1 MQCKQHQ
8 GKHLR
13 EHLAKDLIKNK
24 LKPNRVYLAY
34 QKMSRLS
41 MRKTDRKVANDYLTQ
56 TKEFS
61 LLTNKKSMHII
72 FL

>member
-8 GKHLR
+8 EKHLR

-56 TKEFS
+56 T
-61 LLTNKKSMHII
+61 LQMDYLKSR
-72 FL
+72 